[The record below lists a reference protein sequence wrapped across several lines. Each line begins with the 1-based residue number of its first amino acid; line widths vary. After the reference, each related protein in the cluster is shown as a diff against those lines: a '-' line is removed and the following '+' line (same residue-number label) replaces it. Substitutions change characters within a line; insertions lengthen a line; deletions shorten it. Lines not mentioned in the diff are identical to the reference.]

1 MMSDNTLDLDI
12 ENFTPLGALLGLGP
26 SNDPKAELRAW
37 LANDHGEINA
47 LSLDARAPDGI
58 DIEAFERFRERLLRH
73 MGIEERLLFPLI
85 ENANE
90 GQLATAINELRIDH
104 AALTSLLVPT
114 PDDVLAQEIAGLLEL
129 HNELEER
136 SGGIYDQCLE
146 LLADETAE
154 EILFDAYESLPVQ
167 TAKYFDGPGTV
178 RTASAAL
185 EKARRAHGKFGS

>member
-1 MMSDNTLDLDI
+1 
-12 ENFTPLGALLGLGP
+12 
-26 SNDPKAELRAW
+26 
-37 LANDHGEINA
+37 
-47 LSLDARAPDGI
+47 
-58 DIEAFERFRERLLRH
+58 LLRH

-85 ENANE
+85 EDAND

-104 AALTSLLVPT
+104 AALASLLVPT
-114 PDDVLAQEIAGLLEL
+114 PDHVLAQEIAGLLEL

-146 LLADETAE
+146 LLEDETAE
-154 EILFDAYESLPVQ
+154 EILFDAYESLPVH

-185 EKARRAHGKFGS
+185 DKARRALSKFGG